1 METVLITGAARR
13 LGSMIAEELAALGCF
28 IWIHYRSH
36 EREAIILKERIIHAG
51 GQADCVSADLTEVDQ
66 IDAML
71 DHIAKSAHGHL
82 TTLVNNASVFL
93 PGTVMSSS
101 VEDWDL
107 VMNTNLRAV
116 WYLSARFA
124 ERFPMAKRIMTI
136 GDASV
141 SNGYA
146 GHALYGL
153 SKFCLKYLTE
163 QMAAAFAPAV
173 RVNLISP
180 GYVLQG
186 EYEPDEVWKKR
197 LSFTLTDNDNIV
209 HSILNGV
216 SFLMSDPGMTG
227 SELILDNGVRLMGRM
242 GFWKKDGRI

>member
-28 IWIHYRSH
+28 VWIHYRTH
-36 EREAIILKERIIHAG
+36 EREALILKERIIHAG

-82 TTLVNNASVFL
+82 TALVNNASVFL

-101 VEDWDL
+101 VEDWDI

-124 ERFPMAKRIMTI
+124 ERFPMAKRIITL
-136 GDASV
+136 GDAAV
-141 SNGYA
+141 ANGYA

-153 SKFCLKYLTE
+153 SKFSLKYLTE
-163 QMAAAFAPAV
+163 QMAAAFAPTI

-180 GYVLQG
+180 GFVLKG
-186 EYEPDEVWKKR
+186 ESEPAEIWEKR
-197 LSFTLTDNDNIV
+197 STRTLTDNDDIV
-209 HSILNGV
+209 RSVLNGV

-227 SELILDNGVRLMGRM
+227 SELILDNGMRLMSRM
-242 GFWKKDGRI
+242 GCVIKDNRH